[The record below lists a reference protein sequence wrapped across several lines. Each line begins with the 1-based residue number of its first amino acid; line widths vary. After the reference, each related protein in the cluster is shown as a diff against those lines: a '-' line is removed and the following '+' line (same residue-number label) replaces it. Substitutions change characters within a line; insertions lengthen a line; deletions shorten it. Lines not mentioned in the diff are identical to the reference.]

1 MNCTKAQSLL
11 FRKVDSELSDSEDME
26 LDAHLTKCASCR
38 REYGL
43 LMLPHRIVQAIPLF
57 VPSSFFYQKLKMR
70 IEAETLNI
78 AEWQSFR
85 RLFNSLVP
93 TLAGIALALLS
104 VFAYLQIH
112 GPQTDP
118 YRKYSEAFYSE
129 DQQHRMLATDQE
141 DITYESVLSAIAER

>member
-1 MNCTKAQSLL
+1 MNCTNAQSLL
-11 FRKVDSELSDSEDME
+11 FRKVDSELSDSENME
-26 LDAHLTKCASCR
+26 LDTHLSKCASCR
-38 REYGL
+38 REYAL

-70 IEAETLNI
+70 IEAETLKI

-85 RLFNSLVP
+85 RLFQSLVP

-104 VFAYLQIH
+104 VFAYLQIY

-118 YRKYSEAFYSE
+118 YQKYYEAFYSE
-129 DQQHRMLATDQE
+129 VQPHRMLTTEQE
-141 DITYESVLSAIAER
+141 DITYEGVLSALAER